1 MAADHLFELD
11 ADLLEHASEL
21 EGHPDN
27 VAAALHGG
35 FVICADGQATRF
47 DPPTGLEALAV
58 VPERGGRHA
67 RRARRAGRSGAA
79 ARTPCST
86 SPTARC

>member
-11 ADLLEHASEL
+11 VELLAQASEL

-35 FVICADGQATRF
+35 FVLCADGQVTRL

-58 VPERGGRHA
+58 VPNEPVRTR
-67 RRARRAGRSGAA
+67 A
-79 ARTPCST
+79 ARAALPRRCRWRRRCST
-86 SPTARC
+86 SRTPRC